1 VHYSVLGPVSVTDAD
16 GADRTPGGE
25 RQRLLLATL
34 LAHAGRVVSTDRL
47 ADQLWGDDLPANA
60 AAALQNQV
68 SRLRR
73 LLADDATS
81 PLVTGPEG
89 YRLVVSG
96 DELDAA
102 RFEALLATAE
112 TADHPGRRRALL
124 EEALGLWRGR
134 AYGEVADRPVL
145 QAEATRLE
153 ELRAAA
159 AEDRAQ
165 ALLDEGRVAEAIA
178 AGEELVASWPLR
190 ERPRALL
197 MQTLYAGGRQTEAL
211 AVYRDYRELLADE
224 LGLEPSPSLAAL
236 EGRVL
241 RHDFGAPVPA
251 APTAPAPP
259 GGEVARPRRSLGPPA
274 TSFVG
279 RERDL
284 AGVLQRLGSCRLV
297 TICGTG
303 GVGKTRL
310 ALEAA
315 ARSAGRYPDGA
326 PVLELAEVAPGDD
339 VAAAIASTLGI
350 PERAGTS
357 VADRLAESLRDRRL
371 LLVLDNCEHVLDE
384 VAAVVEPLLRA
395 TDSVD
400 VLATSRAAL
409 AVDGEQV
416 WPLVPLEASGLE
428 APALR
433 LFADRARA
441 ASPGITLDGD
451 NRAVVER
458 ICERLDGLPLALE
471 LAAARLRVTGLSEV
485 LEAVEGDVE
494 LLSGGRRTP
503 EARHRSLEA
512 LVEWSYQL
520 LSPDEQRLFA
530 RLSVFAGAFTTDDA
544 VAVTADE
551 ELDAKR
557 VPGLL
562 WSLVEQS
569 LVVHHDDPPAAARYS
584 LLEMLRQA
592 GRQRLEAEGCRLELE
607 RRHAGHVLRKA
618 EEARTLAQ
626 GPEAASGV
634 ALVDRFLPELRSA
647 FGYLRATDDLDT
659 LLRLAYAVFWYG
671 FHTINTEVLGW
682 IEEAAERARS
692 NEHPL
697 VPAVL
702 GSAATARWQ
711 QGDLVGARAI
721 AEEGIA
727 EAQRLGDPPGSF
739 QPYEALGDVEMFEG
753 NSLAARRCFDHAR
766 PRAAHFGLPVERVY
780 VEVSEAMALAYGGDA
795 DAALPVADRAL
806 GIAEA
811 SGSPIALAW
820 AAYSAGEVRLET
832 DPEAAIGLLERA
844 LVASHA
850 VGERMI
856 IGVAGLS
863 TVTLRARLGGRD
875 HDLGAYRELIEH
887 WRRVGAWTQQWT
899 TLRNL
904 VELLARRGEEE
915 RAAARLLGASE
926 ASGRAA
932 PAYGAEAQRLERAVE
947 ALRWR
952 LGPDL
957 DTELAAGRQL
967 GDEGAVALAL
977 AIVDRVARSDERVLR
992 TILFTDVVASTEE
1005 LERRGDAGWRALL
1018 DRHDELVRSSVSG
1031 AGGEVIA
1038 STGDG
1043 VMAAFVDPA
1052 AAVACA
1058 LELVD
1063 RVQTLGIRIR
1073 AGLHTG
1079 ECERRG
1085 DNLAGRSVHVAAR
1098 VAAQAGAGEVLVTRT
1113 VKDLI
1118 AGAGH
1123 RYQARGRT
1131 TLRGLSD
1138 EWELFALE
1146 DVPAL

>member
-1 VHYSVLGPVSVTDAD
+1 MRYSVLGPVSVTDAD

-81 PLVTGPEG
+81 LITGPEG

-96 DELDAA
+96 DDLDAA

-112 TADHPGRRRALL
+112 AADDPGRRRALL

-134 AYGEVADRPVL
+134 AYGELADRPVL
-145 QAEATRLE
+145 QAEAARLE

-165 ALLDEGRVAEAIA
+165 ALLDEGRVGEAIA
-178 AGEELVASWPLR
+178 AGEELVADWPLR

-224 LGLEPSPSLAAL
+224 LGLEPSPALAAL

-241 RHDFGAPVPA
+241 RHELSPPAPA
-251 APTAPAPP
+251 ATAPAPA
-259 GGEVARPRRSLGPPA
+259 GDEVARPRRSLGPPA
-274 TSFVG
+274 TSFIG

-310 ALEAA
+310 ALEVA

-357 VADRLAESLRDRRL
+357 VADRLAESLGDRRL

-395 TDSVD
+395 TDGVD

-409 AVDGEQV
+409 AVDGEQI

-441 ASPGITLDGD
+441 ASPEITLDGD
-451 NRAVVER
+451 NLAVVER

-494 LLSGGRRTP
+494 LLSGGRRTA

-569 LVVHHDDPPAAARYS
+569 LVVHHEAPPAAATYS

-592 GRQRLEAEGCRLELE
+592 GRQRLEADGSRVELE
-607 RRHAGHVLRKA
+607 RRHAGHVLREA

-626 GPEAASGV
+626 GPDAASAV
-634 ALVDRFLPELRSA
+634 ALLDRFLPELRSA
-647 FGYLRATDDLDT
+647 FGYLRATDDLDS
-659 LLRLAYAVFWYG
+659 LLRLAYGVFWYG
-671 FHTINTEVLGW
+671 FHRINTEVLGW
-682 IEEAAERARS
+682 VEDAAERARS
-692 NEHPL
+692 NDHPL

-711 QGDLVGARAI
+711 QGDLMGARSL

-727 EAQRLGDPPGSF
+727 EAHRLGDPPGSF

-753 NSLAARRCFDHAR
+753 NSLAARRCFDQAR
-766 PRAAHFGLPVERVY
+766 PRADVLGLPIERVY

-811 SGSPIALAW
+811 CGSPIALAW
-820 AAYSAGEVRLET
+820 AAYGAGEVRLET
-832 DPEAAIGLLERA
+832 DPEAALGLLERA

-915 RAAARLLGASE
+915 RAAARLLGASQ

-957 DTELAAGRQL
+957 DIELAAGSEL

-1018 DRHDELVRSSVSG
+1018 DRHDELVRSSVSS

-1063 RVQTLGIRIR
+1063 RVQTLGISIR

-1085 DNLAGRSVHVAAR
+1085 DDLSGRSVHIAAR
-1098 VAAQAGAGEVLVTRT
+1098 VAGQAGAREVLVTRT

-1118 AGAGH
+1118 AGGEH

-1146 DVPAL
+1146 EAPAL